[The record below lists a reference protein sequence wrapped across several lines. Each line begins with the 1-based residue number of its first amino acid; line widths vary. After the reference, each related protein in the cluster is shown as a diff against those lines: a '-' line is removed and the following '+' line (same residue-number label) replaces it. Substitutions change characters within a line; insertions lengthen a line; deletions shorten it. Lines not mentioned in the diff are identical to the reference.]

1 MKHSRTNTPW
11 SWAASWAAALW
22 RATPYGVR
30 ASLAVVFYILAY
42 LLLDTVSKAF
52 DVGAGVSVWYL
63 PSALSLVL
71 LLVLGLR
78 FLPALFAAVLLA
90 QLVNN
95 ASLPLFS
102 SFVHALTYAFAYG
115 GATLFL
121 RRLRVD
127 PRLYGLRDVVW
138 FMFVGAFLAPLTASF
153 LSVTNFV
160 LSGLFGWSQ
169 WLTLTL
175 QFAAGDATGIGAL
188 APFLLV
194 MLRYTPWLKTKG
206 LKTKGLKK
214 TALETTLRES
224 DFSESDSPE
233 PEQAISK
240 PSRSNV
246 SEPNVSASHLS
257 GWDVPKPDV
266 PRSRSSDSSDP
277 QEEAGRD
284 SSWRWPTYKEVF
296 RVLLFAGIFALA
308 AFVAYA
314 VPQSLTLNH
323 SYVTFI
329 PVLLVAGWYGF
340 GWGAAATLFTNV
352 CVALFTFS
360 RMGSVDGFALQF
372 GLVTLTYLGILLGAS
387 VSERKRLAA
396 RLHHTAF
403 HDALTGL
410 PNRALFLERLAR
422 AVGRAKGGEG
432 ETAVLFIDL
441 DRFKGVNDGLGHAA
455 GDAVLVEAARRL
467 RRLLRPGDT
476 VARLGGDEF
485 TVLLEVSTR
494 QDAVGV
500 AERIQDAFA
509 SPFVLSATLPTQSQQ
524 AVQLGASVG
533 IALNPTPGA
542 TGRPDDL
549 LRNADTALSRAK
561 SQGRASYAIFNPAMY
576 EGQVERLRLESELE
590 RAFKRR
596 ELDLHYQP
604 IVLLGTG
611 KIVGVE
617 ALLRWRHP
625 ERGFVPPG
633 VFIPVAEGTGLIIPL
648 GVWMMEQAL
657 GQLKAWHDAGHTHM
671 FVSVNVSARQAQ
683 HPQLVSVVRDTLE
696 QLRLSPEYVALELTE
711 SVFMESTNENVTR
724 FIALHDLGVRLS
736 IDDFGTGYSSLNRLK
751 SLPVHTLKIDRSFL
765 TGVPGSGSD
774 AAIVKTILSMA
785 HNLTLD
791 VVAEGVERTAQAEFL
806 RAHGCD
812 QAQGYLFSRPLPA
825 DALTRLLE
833 G

>member
-1 MKHSRTNTPW
+1 MKRTRTHTPW
-11 SWAASWAAALW
+11 SWAAALW
-22 RATPYGVR
+22 QATPSGVR
-30 ASLAVVFYILAY
+30 AALAVVLYILAY
-42 LLLDTVSKAF
+42 LLLDTVSEAF

-95 ASLPLFS
+95 ASLPLLS
-102 SFVHALTYAFAYG
+102 SLVHALTYTFAYG

-138 FMFVGAFLAPLTASF
+138 FMLVGAFLAPLVASF
-153 LSVTNFV
+153 FSVTNFT
-160 LSGLFGWSQ
+160 LYGSFTWSQ
-169 WLTLTL
+169 WLTLL
-175 QFAAGDATGIGAL
+175 FQFAAGDATGIGAL

-194 MLRYTPWLKTKG
+194 MLRHTPWLKTNG
-206 LKTKGLKK
+206 L
-214 TALETTLRES
+214 ENESTLPEADASS
-224 DFSESDSPE
+224 DLPE
-233 PEQAISK
+233 PQPATSK
-240 PSRSNV
+240 LSRSDIP
-246 SEPNVSASHLS
+246 EPNVSASHLPR
-257 GWDVPKPDV
+257 WDAPK
-266 PRSRSSDSSDP
+266 SRSPDSSDP
-277 QEEAGRD
+277 QEEAVRD
-284 SSWRWPTYKEVF
+284 SSGRWPTIQEVF
-296 RVLLFAGIFALA
+296 RVLLFAGVFALA

-340 GWGAAATLFTNV
+340 GWGTAATLCTNV

-360 RMGSVDGFALQF
+360 KMGNVDGFALQF

-387 VSERKRLAA
+387 VSERKSLTA
-396 RLHHTAF
+396 RLHYTAF

-410 PNRALFLERLAR
+410 PNRALFLKRLAR
-422 AVGRAKGGEG
+422 AVREAKGEG

-485 TVLLEVSTR
+485 TVLLEGTTR

-509 SPFVLSATLPTQSQQ
+509 SPFVPSAHLPTQSQQ

-533 IALNPTPGA
+533 IALNPSPGTTPY
-542 TGRPDDL
+542 GRPGDL

-561 SQGRASYAIFNPAMY
+561 TQGRASYAVFDPAMY
-576 EGQVERLRLESELE
+576 EGQRERLRLESELE
-590 RAFKRR
+590 RALKRQ
-596 ELDLHYQP
+596 ELSLHYQP

-625 ERGFVPPG
+625 ERGFIPPD
-633 VFIPVAEGTGLIIPL
+633 VFIPVAEQTGLIIPL
-648 GVWMMEQAL
+648 GVWMMERAL
-657 GQLKAWHDAGHTHM
+657 GQLKAWHDAGHAHM
-671 FVSVNVSARQAQ
+671 FVSVNVSARQAG
-683 HPQLVSVVRDTLE
+683 HPQLVGVVRDTLE
-696 QLRLSPEYVALELTE
+696 QLRLHPECVALELTE
-711 SVFMESTNENVTR
+711 SVFMESTGENVTR
-724 FIALHDLGVRLS
+724 FVALHDLGVRLS
-736 IDDFGTGYSSLNRLK
+736 IDDFGTGYSSLSRLK

-774 AAIVKTILSMA
+774 AAIVRTILAMA
-785 HNLTLD
+785 HNLNLN
-791 VVAEGVERTAQAEFL
+791 VVAEGVERNAQAEFL

>member
-1 MKHSRTNTPW
+1 
-11 SWAASWAAALW
+11 
-22 RATPYGVR
+22 
-30 ASLAVVFYILAY
+30 
-42 LLLDTVSKAF
+42 
-52 DVGAGVSVWYL
+52 
-63 PSALSLVL
+63 
-71 LLVLGLR
+71 
-78 FLPALFAAVLLA
+78 
-90 QLVNN
+90 
-95 ASLPLFS
+95 
-102 SFVHALTYAFAYG
+102 
-115 GATLFL
+115 
-121 RRLRVD
+121 
-127 PRLYGLRDVVW
+127 
-138 FMFVGAFLAPLTASF
+138 
-153 LSVTNFV
+153 
-160 LSGLFGWSQ
+160 
-169 WLTLTL
+169 
-175 QFAAGDATGIGAL
+175 
-188 APFLLV
+188 

-206 LKTKGLKK
+206 LKTKGLNANGLEKNE
-214 TALETTLRES
+214 LETNGS
-224 DFSESDSPE
+224 KAKVSESDSSE
-233 PEQAISK
+233 PD
-240 PSRSNV
+240 V
-246 SEPNVSASHLS
+246 SEPDVSESPES
-257 GWDVPKPDV
+257 DV

-277 QEEAGRD
+277 QEEAVRD

-296 RVLLFAGIFALA
+296 RVLLFAGVFALA
-308 AFVAYA
+308 AFVAYT

-372 GLVTLTYLGILLGAS
+372 GLVTLTYLGILLGAF
-387 VSERKRLAA
+387 VSERKSLTA

-485 TVLLEVSTR
+485 TVLLEVTTR

-500 AERIQDAFA
+500 AERIQEAFA

-533 IALNPTPGA
+533 IALNPTPG
-542 TGRPDDL
+542 TTPYGRPDDL

-561 SQGRASYAIFNPAMY
+561 AQGRASYAIFDPAMY
-576 EGQVERLRLESELE
+576 EGQVERLRLESHLE
-590 RAFKRR
+590 RAFKRQ

-611 KIVGVE
+611 KIVGAE

-625 ERGFVPPG
+625 ERGFVPPD

-648 GVWMMEQAL
+648 GVWMMERAFT
-657 GQLKAWHDAGHTHM
+657 QLRAWHDAGHTHM

-683 HPQLVSVVRDTLE
+683 HPQLVKVVRETLG
-696 QLRLSPEYVALELTE
+696 QLRLSPECVALELTE
-711 SVFMESTNENVTR
+711 SVFMESTGENVTR
-724 FIALHDLGVRLS
+724 FKALHDLGVRLS
-736 IDDFGTGYSSLNRLK
+736 IDDFGTGYSSLSRLK
-751 SLPVHTLKIDRSFL
+751 SLPVHTLKVDRSFL
-765 TGVPGSGSD
+765 TGVPGSDSD
-774 AAIVKTILSMA
+774 AAIVKTILGMA
-785 HNLTLD
+785 HNLNLD
-791 VVAEGVERTAQAEFL
+791 VVAEGVERTSQAEFL
-806 RAHGCD
+806 QTYGCD

>member
-1 MKHSRTNTPW
+1 MKRARTNVPW
-11 SWAASWAAALW
+11 SWATALW
-22 RATPYGVR
+22 RATPNGVR
-30 ASLAVVFYILAY
+30 ASLAVVLYLLAY
-42 LLLDTVSKAF
+42 LLLDTVSEAF

-95 ASLPLFS
+95 ASLPLLS
-102 SFVHALTYAFAYG
+102 SLVHALTYTFAYG

-138 FMFVGAFLAPLTASF
+138 FMLVGAFLAPLIASF
-153 LSVTNFV
+153 FSVTNFT
-160 LSGLFGWSQ
+160 LSGSFTWSQ
-169 WLTLTL
+169 WLTLL
-175 QFAAGDATGIGAL
+175 FQFAAGDATGIGAL

-194 MLRYTPWLKTKG
+194 MLRHTPWLKTKG
-206 LKTKGLKK
+206 LGTN
-214 TALETTLRES
+214 ESTLPEADAS
-224 DFSESDSPE
+224 SDSPE
-233 PEQAISK
+233 PQPATSK
-240 PSRSNV
+240 PSRSNIP
-246 SEPNVSASHLS
+246 EPNVSASHLPRR
-257 GWDVPKPDV
+257 DVLKPDVSKPDV
-266 PRSRSSDSSDP
+266 PGSRSPDSSDP
-277 QEEAGRD
+277 QEAVRD
-284 SSWRWPTYKEVF
+284 SSGRWPTTQEVF
-296 RVLLFAGIFALA
+296 RVLLFAGVFALA
-308 AFVAYA
+308 AFIAYA

-340 GWGAAATLFTNV
+340 GWGTAATLCTNV

-360 RMGSVDGFALQF
+360 KMGSVDGFALQF
-372 GLVTLTYLGILLGAS
+372 GLVTLTYLGILLGAF
-387 VSERKRLAA
+387 VSERKSLTA
-396 RLHHTAF
+396 RLHYTAF

-422 AVGRAKGGEG
+422 AVREAKGEG

-485 TVLLEVSTR
+485 TVLLEGTTR

-509 SPFVLSATLPTQSQQ
+509 SPFLLSAHLPTQSQQ

-533 IALNPTPGA
+533 IALNPSPGTTPY
-542 TGRPDDL
+542 GRPGDL

-561 SQGRASYAIFNPAMY
+561 SQGRASYAVFDPAMY
-576 EGQVERLRLESELE
+576 EGQRERLRLESELE
-590 RAFKRR
+590 RALKRQ
-596 ELDLHYQP
+596 ELSLHYQP

-625 ERGFVPPG
+625 ERGLVAPD
-633 VFIPVAEGTGLIIPL
+633 VFIPVAEQTGLIIPL
-648 GVWMMEQAL
+648 GVWMMERAL
-657 GQLKAWHDAGHTHM
+657 GQLKAWHDAGHAHM
-671 FVSVNVSARQAQ
+671 FVSVNVSARQAGQ
-683 HPQLVSVVRDTLE
+683 PQLVGVVRDTLE
-696 QLRLSPEYVALELTE
+696 QLRLDPECVALELTE
-711 SVFMESTNENVTR
+711 SVFMESTGENVTR
-724 FIALHDLGVRLS
+724 FVALHDLGVRLS
-736 IDDFGTGYSSLNRLK
+736 IDDFGTGYSSLSRLK

-774 AAIVKTILSMA
+774 AAIVRTILAMA
-785 HNLTLD
+785 HNLNLN
-791 VVAEGVERTAQAEFL
+791 VVAEGVERNAQAEFL

-825 DALTRLLE
+825 DALTRLL
-833 G
+833 GG